1 MRARRLYADV
11 RADDDGR
18 GMLFQKGM
26 LLLLS
31 VLVVLSVL
39 VLTWA
44 IDVGPITPT
53 P

>member
-1 MRARRLYADV
+1 
-11 RADDDGR
+11 
-18 GMLFQKGM
+18 MLFQKGM

>member
-1 MRARRLYADV
+1 MRARPLHADV
-11 RADDDGR
+11 RADDGGR